1 MVYLGTTVS
10 IYRHL
15 KTHFIQN
22 DRFSYCLVL
31 FRQNTQSTTV
41 GFQQGFIRPEK
52 HLLVMI
58 ILNLLLYTCQK
69 LPCRVVYGYT
79 KYSCEYNLW
88 RVPYLVIIPLHCILI
103 LTVMLC
109 VGENLFWPEPPDNP
123 HIHASLTFTTSF
135 LPHSNCSDEVSCLL
149 DYSMYTSDT
158 DACKKVQQ
166 LCEAITCPPGTCPHA
181 CASWCF
187 KPFLVNCSM
196 QSKCEHVFC
205 CM

>member
-31 FRQNTQSTTV
+31 FRQDTQSTTV

-52 HLLVMI
+52 HLLLTSSLVMI
-58 ILNLLLYTCQK
+58 ILNLLLYTCQE

-123 HIHASLTFTTSF
+123 HIHASLTFIYHE
-135 LPHSNCSDEVSCLL
+135 LPPTQQLFRWGVLSSRLFYVHLWYWRLQKSPATLWSYNLPSWHLSSCL
-149 DYSMYTSDT
+149 
-158 DACKKVQQ
+158 C
-166 LCEAITCPPGTCPHA
+166 
-181 CASWCF
+181 
-187 KPFLVNCSM
+187 FLVL
-196 QSKCEHVFC
+196 
-205 CM
+205 